1 MLAKEALIQQL
12 IADGVKYI
20 FGNPGTSEE
29 SFNDALTNF
38 PEIKYI
44 LCLHETMA
52 VSMAQ
57 AYTRATQKP
66 AIVQLH
72 CSVGT
77 GNAIGMLYQAKR
89 GCAPLVVLAGEGP
102 LDVYNMDSQMAANLQ
117 DLVMPVTKWCTQIRS
132 GSEVTRV
139 LRRAIKV
146 ATTPPYGPVY
156 ISMPMDCLDE
166 EVDLDIRPSTRI
178 STRVTPN
185 NDLIK
190 EMTSILLSAQN
201 PLFLIGDGLSFSGA
215 KEEAEKF
222 AELLGYPIYGCDSSE
237 VNVSF
242 QHPLFMGL
250 TGHMFGTAS
259 REIVK
264 DADVIFICG
273 TYIFPEV
280 FPITTG
286 DVFKKGAKL
295 IHVDLDTWETAKNFP
310 VDIAVMAD
318 PKLTLKALCEE
329 LEKLM
334 TDSDRAKAKERFER
348 YSQQAADALKQA
360 IARDDATIDNKPIKT
375 ARLMRE
381 LSKFITKDTL
391 IFDEA
396 ITSGAELGRYIRP
409 TEAGQFFQVRE
420 GILGVGIPGGVG
432 LKIAHPDR
440 PVVAFAGD
448 GGGSFGIHA
457 LYTAARYETA
467 VVFII
472 CNNASYKIL
481 KYNLMNYWGDP
492 ETPPRPFPEN
502 MDLTNPV
509 MDFRKIAEGMGLT
522 AFRVEEPSELSGV
535 LEKAF
540 NLGKPCLVD
549 VLLDSSI

>member
-1 MLAKEALIQQL
+1 MQAREALIRQL

-29 SFNDALTNF
+29 SINDTLTDF
-38 PEIKYI
+38 PEIEYI

-57 AYTRATQKP
+57 AYARATQKP
-66 AIVQLH
+66 AFVQLH

-89 GCAPLVVLAGEGP
+89 GRAPLVVLAGEGP
-102 LDVYNMDSQMAANLQ
+102 LDVYNMDAQMAANLQ
-117 DLVMPVTKWCTQIRS
+117 DLVTPVTKWCTQIRR
-132 GSEVTRV
+132 GSEVARMI
-139 LRRAIKV
+139 RRAVKV

-156 ISMPMDCLDE
+156 LSLPMDCLDE
-166 EVDLDIRPSTRI
+166 EVDIEIRPSTKI
-178 STRVTPN
+178 STRVSPSEEF
-185 NDLIK
+185 IK
-190 EMTSILLSAQN
+190 ETVSTLLSAEN
-201 PLFLIGDGLSFSGA
+201 PLFIMGDGLAFSGA

-222 AELLGYPIYGCDSSE
+222 AELLGCPIYGADSSE

-250 TGHMFGTAS
+250 TGHMFGSSS

-273 TYIFPEV
+273 TYVFPEV
-280 FPITTG
+280 FPFTEN
-286 DVFKKGAKL
+286 VFASNAKI
-295 IHVDLDTWETAKNFP
+295 IHIDLDTWEIAKNFTANL
-310 VDIAVMAD
+310 AVMAD
-318 PKLTLKALCEE
+318 PKLSLAALCKE
-329 LEKLM
+329 LEKVM
-334 TDSDRAKAKERFER
+334 TNEDREKAKKRFDR
-348 YSQQAADALKQA
+348 YSQQAVDSRNKA
-360 IARDDATIDNKPIKT
+360 IAEDDLTIDNKPIKN

-381 LSKFITKDTL
+381 LSKFVGPETL
-391 IFDEA
+391 IFDEG
-396 ITSGAELGRYIRP
+396 ITSGAELLRYIRP

-432 LKIAHPDR
+432 LKLAHPDR
-440 PVVAFAGD
+440 PVVSVVGD

-457 LYTAARYETA
+457 LYTAARYDIP
-467 VVFII
+467 VVFVV

-481 KYNLMNYWGDP
+481 KYNLLNYWGNPQSPD
-492 ETPPRPFPEN
+492 RPFPDN
-502 MDLTNPV
+502 MDLSDPV
-509 MDFRKIAEGMGLT
+509 LNFAKIAEGMGI
-522 AFRVEEPSELSGV
+522 ASFRVEEPDEISGV

-540 NLGKPCLVD
+540 KMGKPCLVD
-549 VLLDSSI
+549 VLIDNSL